1 MFSVCCWGVV
11 KKKFSLS
18 CGVANRVADLR
29 GLTVPT
35 KFVVFFFFS
44 FHSCVVRDFRNVTL
58 ACEFTKLQL
67 VLLLLPFD

>member
-1 MFSVCCWGVV
+1 MV

-35 KFVVFFFFS
+35 KFVVFFFS
-44 FHSCVVRDFRNVTL
+44 HSIL
-58 ACEFTKLQL
+58 AWFAISGMLRWL
-67 VLLLLPFD
+67 ASLLNCN

>member
-1 MFSVCCWGVV
+1 MV

-35 KFVVFFFFS
+35 KFVVFFF
-44 FHSCVVRDFRNVTL
+44 L
-58 ACEFTKLQL
+58 I
-67 VLLLLPFD
+67 PFLRGSRFPECYAGLRVY